1 MSLRLTA
8 LLMLFGVATY
18 GCSSAGERGH
28 DSGTGGDVPASP
40 SDGEDATSASDASR
54 AVDASVSLDAALEV
68 DASVSADAAA
78 PVDAAPASD
87 AAPVDAAPVDATPAS
102 DAAVRLDAG
111 PRPDSGP
118 LQLPAYLSGLPPFES
133 RRLATASNHRP
144 RLADV
149 LPTEW
154 VNAAGVGNNI
164 NITEAYSGGAGD
176 GERARLYVHG
186 GGHSDSANNG
196 LYMYDFDGTTEPTGW
211 SFLDGSS
218 PSAVQPGDLYADGRP
233 SSVHTYDY
241 LAFDGARQVF
251 LRYAGARWNDG
262 SMNGLCFAYDTVVGA
277 WSQTVNNPMSPDT
290 SGWTVFDPVS
300 RKSWV
305 AGHLGTSFF
314 HRVDANT
321 ASARV
326 DHAGSS
332 LDQVHVY
339 DSSRHRALVIGN
351 GNLDIFDIDWAAE
364 AVAHSSGT
372 ASGATAVLSET
383 GLSLVYDAAAD
394 RVWILLPRGAPHDKI
409 WELDPATFAIVE
421 HSLTGDTSF
430 DVGGSTGSFNRVVFV
445 ERWRAI
451 GVVPSIDD
459 AAYVLKLP

>member
-1 MSLRLTA
+1 MSLRLA
-8 LLMLFGVATY
+8 PLLMPLGLAFW
-18 GCSSAGERGH
+18 GCSSAGDR
-28 DSGTGGDVPASP
+28 P
-40 SDGEDATSASDASR
+40 DAEAHPDAPGSASDAGVAAAD
-54 AVDASVSLDAALEV
+54 AVTASDASQDAAP
-68 DASVSADAAA
+68 AQDAAEVA
-78 PVDAAPASD
+78 VDAAPAQ
-87 AAPVDAAPVDATPAS
+87 
-102 DAAVRLDAG
+102 DAAVRVDAG
-111 PRPDSGP
+111 QRPDSGP
-118 LQLPAYLSGLPPFES
+118 LQLPAYLSGLAPFES
-133 RRLATASNHRP
+133 RRLTTASNQRP

-149 LPTEW
+149 LSTEW
-154 VNAAGVGNNI
+154 ASATGVGNNI

-186 GGHSDSANNG
+186 GGHADSANNG
-196 LYMYDFDGTTEPTGW
+196 LYMYDFNGNAEPNGW
-211 SFLDGSS
+211 SVLDSSS

-241 LAFDGARQVF
+241 LAFDVAEQVF

-262 SMNGLCFAYDTVVGA
+262 SMNSLCFAFDTVAGT
-277 WSQTVNNPMSPDT
+277 WSQTVSNPMSPDT

-339 DSSRHRALVIGN
+339 DTARSRALVIGN
-351 GNLDIFDIDWAAE
+351 GNLDVFDIDWAAE
-364 AVAHSSGT
+364 TVAHSSAT
-372 ASGATAVLSET
+372 ASGATAILSET

-394 RVWILLPRGAPHDKI
+394 RVWMLLPRGAPYDKI
-409 WELDPATFAIVE
+409 WELDPATFAVVE
-421 HSLTGDTSF
+421 HSLSGDTSF
-430 DVGGSTGSFNRVVFV
+430 DVGGATGSFNRVVFV

-451 GVVPSIDD
+451 GLVPSIED
-459 AAYVLKLP
+459 AAYVVKLP